1 MGKGGTNGAV
11 AIKFDAAG
19 QPAASTAM
27 NALNDPQVV
36 LLGALGLGLLGL
48 LIMLLRKAG
57 GLCYSPAAEVS
68 SFLS

>member
-1 MGKGGTNGAV
+1 
-11 AIKFDAAG
+11 
-19 QPAASTAM
+19 M

-36 LLGALGLGLLGL
+36 LLGALGLGLVGL